1 MNDHPPPA
9 LPAYRLILDH
19 VQDHE
24 IQRADQVYL
33 TQPLGQ
39 GQVRAYTWRET
50 LDEARR
56 MARHLQSQGFK
67 QGTRI
72 GLITK
77 NCAHFIMAELA
88 IWLAGGTTVALFP
101 TESADNLRFVLAH
114 SETQLLFVGKLDRWA
129 LQSTGVPEGLACIA
143 LPLSDAL
150 AHQPDLP
157 RWEDIVARTAALNG
171 RITRDAQDLA
181 LLAYTSGSTGEPKG
195 VMHSFGGI
203 SDASERTMALINER
217 TGHPSQHRVLS
228 YLPLSHVFERS
239 KIACW
244 SLVAGNVHVF
254 FSESLATFVDDLKR
268 ARPNSFISVPRL
280 WLKFQHGVFAKIPAE
295 QLGAALADPV
305 KGPVVAKQVLA
316 SLGLD
321 AVVSAG
327 SGSAPISAELIA
339 WYRKLGLDLMEGYAM
354 TEDFAYSHGSL
365 PQYNEPGCV
374 GRALPGV
381 QSRLSDEGEILVK
394 SPGCMVGYYKR
405 PDLTAQ
411 AFTEDGYFRTG
422 DCGHFEP
429 NGMLKLTGRIK
440 ELFKT
445 TKGKYVAP
453 APIESQLNNH
463 PMIELSVVSGAGQ
476 SAACALVQLSEQHQ
490 AHRQD
495 PALREQIEL
504 ELARLLEE
512 TNATLN
518 DHEQLRMMV
527 VMNVPWTI
535 DNGRLTAT
543 LKIKRSA
550 IEASIRQG
558 LDGWYAQPGQV
569 LWA

>member
-33 TQPLGQ
+33 TQPLDQ
-39 GQVRAYTWRET
+39 GQVRDYTWRET

-101 TESADNLRFVLAH
+101 TESADNIRFVLAH

-365 PQYNEPGCV
+365 PQYNEPGYV

-527 VMNVPWTI
+527 VMNEPWTI

>member
-1 MNDHPPPA
+1 MTDHPPPA

-101 TESADNLRFVLAH
+101 TESADNIRFVLAH

-228 YLPLSHVFERS
+228 
-239 KIACW
+239 
-244 SLVAGNVHVF
+244 
-254 FSESLATFVDDLKR
+254 
-268 ARPNSFISVPRL
+268 
-280 WLKFQHGVFAKIPAE
+280 
-295 QLGAALADPV
+295 
-305 KGPVVAKQVLA
+305 
-316 SLGLD
+316 
-321 AVVSAG
+321 
-327 SGSAPISAELIA
+327 
-339 WYRKLGLDLMEGYAM
+339 
-354 TEDFAYSHGSL
+354 
-365 PQYNEPGCV
+365 
-374 GRALPGV
+374 
-381 QSRLSDEGEILVK
+381 
-394 SPGCMVGYYKR
+394 
-405 PDLTAQ
+405 
-411 AFTEDGYFRTG
+411 
-422 DCGHFEP
+422 
-429 NGMLKLTGRIK
+429 
-440 ELFKT
+440 
-445 TKGKYVAP
+445 
-453 APIESQLNNH
+453 
-463 PMIELSVVSGAGQ
+463 
-476 SAACALVQLSEQHQ
+476 
-490 AHRQD
+490 
-495 PALREQIEL
+495 
-504 ELARLLEE
+504 
-512 TNATLN
+512 
-518 DHEQLRMMV
+518 
-527 VMNVPWTI
+527 
-535 DNGRLTAT
+535 
-543 LKIKRSA
+543 
-550 IEASIRQG
+550 
-558 LDGWYAQPGQV
+558 
-569 LWA
+569 

>member
-1 MNDHPPPA
+1 MHSN
-9 LPAYRLILDH
+9 RLILDR

-24 IQRADQVYL
+24 VHRADQVYL
-33 TQPLGQ
+33 SQPLGQ
-39 GQVRAYTWRET
+39 GMVRDYTWRET

-56 MARHLQSQGFK
+56 MAQHLQTQGLE
-67 QGTRI
+67 QGARI

-101 TESADNLRFVLAH
+101 TESADNIRFILEH
-114 SETQLLFVGKLDRWA
+114 SETRLLFLGKLDNWA
-129 LQSTGVPEGLACIA
+129 HQQTGVPDGLACIA

-157 RWEDIVARTAALNG
+157 RWEDIVAKTAALPG
-171 RITRDAQDLA
+171 RITRDSQDLA

-217 TGHPSQHRVLS
+217 TGHPSHHRVLS
-228 YLPLSHVFERS
+228 YLPLSHVFERA

-244 SLVAGNVHVF
+244 SLVAGNVQVF
-254 FSESLATFVDDLKR
+254 FSESLATFVNDLKR

-280 WLKFQHGVFAKIPAE
+280 WLKFQHGVFAKMPAE
-295 QLGAALADPV
+295 QLDAALADPV
-305 KGPVVAKQVLA
+305 KGPVVAQQVLA

-327 SGSAPISAELIA
+327 CGSAPISADLIA

-365 PQYNEPGCV
+365 PQFNHPGYV

-381 QSRLSDEGEILVK
+381 QSRLSPEGEILVK

-405 PDLTAQ
+405 PDLTAE
-411 AFTEDGYFRTG
+411 AFTEDGFFRTG
-422 DCGHFEP
+422 DCGFFEP

-453 APIESQLNNH
+453 APIESRLNNH
-463 PMIELSVVSGAGQ
+463 PMVELSVVCGTGK
-476 SAACALVQLSEQHQ
+476 SAVCALLQLPPEHQ
-490 AHRQD
+490 AKRQD
-495 PALREQIEL
+495 PAIREQIEL
-504 ELARLLEE
+504 QLARLLED
-512 TNATLN
+512 TNAALS

-527 VMNVPWTI
+527 VMNETWTI
-535 DNGRLTAT
+535 DNGCLTAT
-543 LKIKRSA
+543 MKIKRNA
-550 IEASIRQG
+550 IEASVRQR

-569 LWA
+569 LWT

>member
-101 TESADNLRFVLAH
+101 TESADNIRFVLAH

-280 WLKFQHGVFAKIPAE
+280 WLKFQHGVFAKIPAQ

-365 PQYNEPGCV
+365 PQYNEPGYV